1 MYGRTDNLV
10 WNSKKYYN
18 ALLIIKIFIVKTDD
32 ILSDDI
38 KNNKYANVN

>member
-1 MYGRTDNLV
+1 MGVLIIWYEIR
-10 WNSKKYYN
+10 KKYYN
-18 ALLIIKIFIVKTDD
+18 ALLIKKIFIVKTDD